1 MTSYPYLRKLSYHM
15 QRHPDGA
22 TSTFEGQLRFP
33 DLVQEINSVLGENE
47 LMATKLQALD
57 KRRIAWSQGAA
68 GRGEPA
74 TPTIDAWRKAP
85 TEVAHQYMIC
95 EHDALVAF
103 HVGRYDALKAEE
115 QRLLALIAAASQPWL
130 ELVNDHN
137 IPWEGGIDSAMQAA
151 CGKIRELLASR
162 AGQTRPTSHKGVEYL
177 HGESVRPWRWNG
189 TVYKSLPELCNDAPL
204 LLTDDDLPKL
214 LALKDAAP
222 RDDAESVAELV
233 FDAMLKAI
241 KNPPLSQNIGTLRW
255 VPSGNS
261 GMQDEARAIARRILA
276 LLAEGGA

>member
-47 LMATKLQALD
+47 RMATSLQEHL
-57 KRRIAWSQGAA
+57 RRRVAWRNGAA

-74 TPTIDAWRKAP
+74 TPTIDSWRQLP
-85 TEVAHQYMIC
+85 VDVPLQIMLS

-130 ELVNDHN
+130 ELVNDHS

-162 AGQTRPTSHKGVEYL
+162 AGQTRPKSHKGVEYL

-204 LLTDDDLPKL
+204 LLTDEDLPKL
-214 LALKDAAP
+214 LALRDAAP
-222 RDDAESVAELV
+222 VDVRTRVDEILSRMLDEYDKQRPVSNAQFAPTFEKAVDA
-233 FDAMLKAI
+233 I
-241 KNPPLSQNIGTLRW
+241 T
-255 VPSGNS
+255 
-261 GMQDEARAIARRILA
+261 A